1 MLATALD
8 RDIKP
13 LEDLC
18 SYTRNTRKT
27 NTATH
32 PSVSSRARAVSNQQN
47 PPTIHPPPIHRT
59 ICLER
64 SFTLLSALSTLLHT
78 ARKSGTWHTGL
89 QRPPAS
95 APCHPPFPDRE
106 TPLPPS
112 TPCLVRPTSE
122 RLRGLLR
129 RGEKGVVP
137 VPVLGRRH
145 DLAVRSHSWSSRHAH
160 PVAQWCAR
168 LHFHLCCV
176 RERMCRVSAVC
187 RAVYVCGP
195 CV

>member
-64 SFTLLSALSTLLHT
+64 SFTLLSALSHSFTLPESPEH
-78 ARKSGTWHTGL
+78 GTQGCSAHQHLPRATHRFL
-89 QRPPAS
+89 TVRPPSRPQPLAS
-95 APCHPPFPDRE
+95 CAQPA
-106 TPLPPS
+106 
-112 TPCLVRPTSE
+112 
-122 RLRGLLR
+122 RGLGDYLGAGR
-129 RGEKGVVP
+129 KVSCQSPYLGGGTILPSGPTVGPAGMHTRSLNGVQGFISTCV
-137 VPVLGRRH
+137 VCVSVC
-145 DLAVRSHSWSSRHAH
+145 AV
-160 PVAQWCAR
+160 
-168 LHFHLCCV
+168 
-176 RERMCRVSAVC
+176 
-187 RAVYVCGP
+187 
-195 CV
+195 